1 VSFQSGTQAEVM
13 YAVAS
18 QSTELATFTAEDN
31 LQKTYPPWTGIQP
44 GFFTRAT
51 PYATCLKIKASG
63 QIGGTTTPT
72 FLFSLRLLTSTTWSA
87 GGVLAGATAAQAISG
102 TLVRCPW
109 FADIDV
115 LVRSPGLGANTT
127 VVTTG
132 EIRSPIFTLPVT
144 IPSLAVSP
152 AVATLDS
159 SSTYYPFLSVAC
171 GTSNSLNLINMQT
184 LKVYGEN

>member
-1 VSFQSGTQAEVM
+1 M
-13 YAVAS
+13 YSVAS
-18 QSTELATFTAEDN
+18 QSTELATFTTEDN
-31 LQKTYPPWTGIQP
+31 LQKTYPPWIGIQP

-72 FLFSLRLLTSTTWSA
+72 FLFSLRLMANTSTWANT
-87 GGVLAGATAAQAISG
+87 GLLLGATAAQAISG

-115 LVRSPGLGANTT
+115 TVRSPALGANTT

-132 EIRSPIFTLPVT
+132 TIISPIFTLPVT
-144 IPSLAVSP
+144 MPSLAVSP
-152 AVATLDS
+152 AVATLDA
-159 SSTYYPFLSVAC
+159 SSTYFPFLSVAC
-171 GTSNSLNLINMQT
+171 GTSNALNLINMQT